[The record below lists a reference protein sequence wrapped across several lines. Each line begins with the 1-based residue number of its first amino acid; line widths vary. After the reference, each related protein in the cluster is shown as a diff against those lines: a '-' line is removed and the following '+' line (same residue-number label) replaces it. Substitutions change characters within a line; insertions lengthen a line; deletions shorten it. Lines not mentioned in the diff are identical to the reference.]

1 MKERMTVLFSS
12 KARAS
17 LFTLLALLLAILWV
31 TPFGY
36 LVFRESSRA
45 VEGMLEFHNGSLRGV
60 LSDLRWYYFSGES
73 WLWWLRGLEFRW
85 YVNSLGTSLAITGL
99 TIFLAAPC
107 AYAFSRLEFPAKR
120 ILFWVLMAGIMIPRE
135 VLLVPLYMLM
145 YDVNWLN
152 TYQGIMLPQVVA
164 PLAIFVFK
172 QYFDRVSEEL
182 RDAAYI
188 DGASELRILWNIYM
202 PLSRNVTLAL
212 GVYLFITAWNNF
224 FWPFLVTYSEEL
236 FTLPVALGTEGF
248 SFNLMGSLLFF
259 IALGLLGQTLFF
271 RTGVLKLGVNRT
283 SLRVNYKRL
292 AYLAASMAS
301 VIGVIWIALTA
312 VTQVRAAQPLE
323 TPLETR
329 WTKEVTSENALPEY
343 PRPQLEREAWLNLNG
358 TWNYALTSE
367 RSNQPTKFDGEILVP
382 FPVESKLSGVS
393 LRADDKRLWYQRTFD
408 IPENWQGQR
417 VMLHFGAV
425 DWEAT
430 VWVNGQELGTHRGGY
445 DAFSFDITDALQEG
459 GQEIVVSVVDPSDT
473 GRQPR
478 GKQVRAPGGIWYTS
492 TTGIW
497 QTVWLEPVPEAH
509 ITNLKIETDI
519 DVGVLKIETLTTD
532 AAQGQQIKVTAL
544 DEGHIVAEG
553 VGNAG
558 ETLELSIENAKLW
571 SPTSPFL
578 YDLNVA
584 LIENNNTVDEV
595 SSYFGMRKIAL
606 DTDEAGF
613 VRLFLNN
620 EPLFQYGLLDQG
632 FWPDGLYTAPTDEA
646 LRYDIEMTK
655 RLGFNM
661 IRKHVKVEP
670 ARWYY
675 WADKLGVLVWQDM
688 PSGDGST
695 IEGQKE
701 IRRSEESAK
710 QFEIEL
716 KEMVDEHIN
725 HPSIVMWVIF
735 NEGWGQYDTV
745 RLTEWLKDYD
755 KTRLVNAASGWNDM
769 EIGDVRDIHSY
780 PGPNAP
786 QRYPDRASVLGEF
799 GGLGLAIKGLT
810 WQDEE
815 NWGYQQLG
823 DQQILLEEYTKLVN
837 RLRPLIVE
845 QGLAAAVYTQT
856 TDVEVE
862 VNGMMTYD
870 RALAKMEPVTVKWIN
885 RILYHDPPT
894 TETLL
899 PTSEEAKTTWR
910 YTFEQPNDDWINADF
925 DDSSWQEGTGGFG
938 ANTNADIG
946 TRWSTN
952 ELWLRST
959 FMLEDTFIT
968 NPYLR
973 AFHDEDMEVYIN
985 GKLVSKLPYYT
996 FEYVNVPL
1004 KQEDKSIF
1012 QKGINTISVHC
1023 KNSIQS
1029 QYCDVGLY
1037 ESSEP
1042 VR

>member
-1 MKERMTVLFSS
+1 MNAIFSP
-12 KARAS
+12 KARAT
-17 LFTLLALLLAILWV
+17 LFTTFVLLLALLWV
-31 TPFGY
+31 LPFGY
-36 LVFRESSRA
+36 LIFRESA
-45 VEGMLEFHNGSLRGV
+45 QMLKWMLEAHNGSMKGV
-60 LSDLRWYYFSGES
+60 LGNLRWYYFSGES
-73 WLWWLRGLEFRW
+73 WRWWVQGLEFRW
-85 YVNSLGTSLAITGL
+85 YLNSLGTSLAITAL
-99 TIFLAAPC
+99 TILLAAPC

-120 ILFWVLMAGIMIPRE
+120 VLFWTLMAGIMIPRE

-145 YDVNWLN
+145 YDVNWLD
-152 TYQGIMLPQVVA
+152 TYQGIVLPQVVA

-188 DGASELRILWNIYM
+188 DGAGEVRILWSIYM

-248 SFNLMGSLLFF
+248 RFNLMGSLLFF
-259 IALGLLGQTLFF
+259 IALGLIGQTLFF
-271 RTGVLKLGVNRT
+271 RTGVLRLGTNRP
-283 SLRVNYKRL
+283 SLQVNYKRL
-292 AYLAASMAS
+292 AYLTAS
-301 VIGVIWIALTA
+301 VAGVVSVIWLTLTA
-312 VTQVRAAQPLE
+312 VTQVKAAQPLE

-329 WTKEVTSENALPEY
+329 WAKEVTPKNALPEY
-343 PRPQLEREAWLNLNG
+343 PRPQLVREDWLNLNG
-358 TWNYALTSE
+358 AWNYALTSQ
-367 RSNQPTKFDGEILVP
+367 RSSQPANIDGEILVP
-382 FPVESKLSGVS
+382 FPIESKLSGVA
-393 LRADDKRLWYQRTFD
+393 LRADDKRLWYRRTFEV
-408 IPENWQGQR
+408 PEDWQGRR
-417 VMLHFGAV
+417 VTLHFGAV

-430 VWVNGQELGTHRGGY
+430 VWVNGQELGTHQGGY
-445 DAFSFDITDALQEG
+445 DAFSFDITDALTTEVE
-459 GQEIVVSVVDPSDT
+459 QEIVVSVLDPSDT
-473 GRQPR
+473 GTQPR
-478 GKQVRAPGGIWYTS
+478 GKQVRTPGGIWYTS

-509 ITNLKIETDI
+509 ITNLKMETDI
-519 DVGVLKIETLTTD
+519 DANVLKLETLTSD
-532 AAQGQQIKVTAL
+532 AVQDQQIKVTAL
-544 DEGHIVAEG
+544 DEGNVVAEG
-553 VGNAG
+553 IGDVG
-558 ETLELSIENAKLW
+558 EVLELPIENAKLW

-578 YDLNVA
+578 YDLKVE
-584 LIENNNTVDEV
+584 LLEDDKIVDEV
-595 SSYFGMRKIAL
+595 SSYFGMRKISL
-606 DTDEAGF
+606 GTDEAGF

-620 EPLFQYGLLDQG
+620 APLFQYGLLDQG

-670 ARWYY
+670 QRWYY

-688 PSGDGST
+688 PSGDGYT
-695 IEGQKE
+695 IEGQEE
-701 IRRSEESAK
+701 IKRPEESAQ
-710 QFEIEL
+710 QFEMEL
-716 KEMVDEHIN
+716 KEMIDEHVN
-725 HPSIVMWVIF
+725 HPSVVMWVIF

-745 RLTEWLKDYD
+745 RLTNWLKDYD

-769 EIGDVRDIHSY
+769 KIGDVRDIHSY

-786 QRYPDRASVLGEF
+786 QVYPDRASVLGEF

-823 DQQILLEEYTKLVN
+823 DQETLLEEYTKLVN

-856 TDVEVE
+856 TDVEIE

-870 RALAKMEPVTVKWIN
+870 RALAKMEPVMVKWIN
-885 RILYHDPPT
+885 RILYDDPPV

-899 PTSEEAKTTWR
+899 PTSENVETIWR
-910 YTFEQPNDDWINADF
+910 YIFEQPRADWTKPEF
-925 DDSSWQEGTGGFG
+925 DDSSWQEGVGGFG
-938 ANTNADIG
+938 EGATAKIG
-946 TRWSTN
+946 TAWSSD

-959 FMLEDTFIT
+959 FTLEDTFI
-968 NPYLR
+968 NHPYLR
-973 AFHDEDMEVYIN
+973 VFHDEDMEVYIN
-985 GKLVSKLPYYT
+985 GELVSKLPYYT

-1004 KQEDKSIF
+1004 GQEDKGIF
-1012 QKGINTISVHC
+1012 QKGINTISVYC
-1023 KNSIQS
+1023 KNTIQS

-1037 ESSEP
+1037 DSSEP